1 MVNHKLVDKLMRQ
14 TDLQAK
20 LRFTA
25 APLNQAINEYIQW
38 YNTERIEQRLRN
50 LTAMQDRNQTLEPPT
65 A

>member
-1 MVNHKLVDKLMRQ
+1 VVNHKLVDKLMRQ

-38 YNTERIEQRLRN
+38 YNTERIQQRIKG
-50 LTAMQDRNQTLEPPT
+50 LTPMQYRNQPLEPPT